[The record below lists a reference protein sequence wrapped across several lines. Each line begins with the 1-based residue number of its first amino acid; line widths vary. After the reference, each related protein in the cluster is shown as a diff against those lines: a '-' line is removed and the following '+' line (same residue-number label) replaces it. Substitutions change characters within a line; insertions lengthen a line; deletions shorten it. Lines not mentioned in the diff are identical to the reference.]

1 MSNPNEAKTLSSK
14 RRLAQILGIL
24 KKHHITKGVDPV
36 KFREILEDLGP
47 TFVKIGQI
55 MASRQDMFS
64 ERYCKELVKL
74 RDNVAPLPFADVQR
88 VIEEEYGCPMQ
99 EVFSSFERIPLGS
112 ASIAQVHKAS
122 LLDGREIVVKVQ
134 RPYIYEM
141 MERDIS
147 LIRRAGKLLRLSEV
161 LGSVIDINIVMD
173 EFWFTAKQE
182 MDFLNEARFA
192 MEFARNHQ
200 SITYIGAP
208 LIEQAYTTS
217 RVLVMEYIDGIVID
231 DRKTLEEGGYD
242 LREIASKLAE
252 NYIKQIVDDGFF
264 HADPHPGNLRIRDGK
279 IIWIDFGMMGTLQR
293 SDKDLMKKAVQAIG
307 SNDTE
312 LMVDV
317 ILTLGVHDGRIDY
330 TLFYDDMEI
339 FMKKYI
345 HMDLNEINLGDAIQE
360 VFTIA
365 HKHRIS
371 MPKGISM
378 LARGLVTMESTMTL
392 LDPKTN
398 IIQIAAAHVSEHI
411 FKKLDAKK
419 EAVNA
424 GRKLYEAGKRTL
436 DIPIQFSE
444 LMRMITKGRI
454 KLNLEIMDSSVPLK
468 TINHMVNKLVVGIVS
483 CGLLMASSLI
493 CTTDA
498 QGARYTRH
506 WVYRLYDRR
515 IFGHVAAVY
524 RVKGQTPVSIKKLYR
539 NRILHNREYI
549 KKENST
555 LLYII
560 NSIRILFFA
569 STPK

>member
-1 MSNPNEAKTLSSK
+1 MKNSKKAWRLSNPSETNTLSSK

-24 KKHHITKGVDPV
+24 KKHHITKGIDPV

-74 RDNVAPLPFADVQR
+74 RDNVAPLPFTEIQR

-99 EVFSSFERIPLGS
+99 EIFSSFEQKPLGS
-112 ASIAQVHKAS
+112 ASIAQVHKAA

-192 MEFARNHQ
+192 MDFARNNAD
-200 SITYIGAP
+200 ITYIGAP
-208 LIEQAYTTS
+208 LIEQEYTTS
-217 RVLVMEYIDGIVID
+217 RVLVMEYIDGIIID
-231 DRKTLEEGGYD
+231 DAPTLIKGGYD
-242 LREIASKLAE
+242 THEIASKLAE

-317 ILTLGVHDGRIDY
+317 VLTLGVHDGRIDY
-330 TLFYDDMEI
+330 TQFYDDMEV

-345 HMDLNEINLGDAIQE
+345 HMDLSEINLGDAIQE

-398 IIQIAAAHVSEHI
+398 IIQIAAGHVSEHL
-411 FKKLDAKK
+411 FHKLDPKK
-419 EAVNA
+419 EALQA

-436 DIPIQFSE
+436 DIPIQLSE
-444 LMRMITKGRI
+444 LMRMMTKGRI

-493 CTTDA
+493 CTTDMTPKVLGIPA
-498 QGARYTRH
+498 IGFIGYMT
-506 WVYRLYDRR
+506 
-515 IFGHVAAVY
+515 AVFL
-524 RVKGQTPVSIKKLYR
+524 GMW
-539 NRILHNREYI
+539 
-549 KKENST
+549 
-555 LLYII
+555 LLYTVLKDK
-560 NSIRILFFA
+560 RR
-569 STPK
+569 